1 MDSLTITYIFLATL
15 FSVLLV
21 YYQYYF
27 RAKRRSSIIIL
38 SFLRFLSVFFTLLL
52 LINPQILNR
61 NFETVKPKLL
71 IAIDNSSSIK
81 FANQDAVVYDLF
93 QEINTNGELNN
104 KFDIEY
110 FTFGDHLQ
118 MNKVFSFQE
127 DQTNIHKALKELNA
141 LVKKDKAPIILI
153 SDGNQTYGSDYK
165 HYASKQSIF
174 PVILGDT
181 TQISDLEISRI
192 NVNSYTYLNN
202 NFPVEVFINFSG
214 KGGIQTKIAV
224 EKNQKTIYSQNLEL
238 SNNKSSVQIQFKLPA
253 DKIGKHI
260 YNIRIQ
266 PFDNEINTKNNTKK
280 FDIEVIDEQTS
291 IALFYDVLHPD
302 IGVIKRSI
310 ESNEQR
316 KVNLINLNESMDYEN
331 DHDIFILY
339 QPTIKFQ
346 KIMEQVESSDIPIF
360 FITGKNTDWNFLNN
374 SQSYF
379 KKASPLNRESY
390 YPEYNK
396 NFSSFFTEDIGFDD
410 FPPLEDRFGNVEIYE
425 AHQTLLNQKI
435 NGITTQNP
443 LLVTFSDNAKR
454 RVALFG
460 ENIWKWRTVSYNNK
474 DSFIEFDQFFNS
486 IVQFLSVAKKKNA
499 FELNYK
505 TFYYANEP
513 VKIIV
518 KSYDSNLNFDVNA
531 QLEFFMA
538 NDENARPFYLINN
551 SYEIELNDLKSGENH
566 FSVVN
571 KVTKER
577 QNGTFFITAYDVE
590 QEILGSNKKALISLA
605 RNSEGLS
612 YYPTQIK
619 DLIQK
624 LLNDQEYFAVQKENK
639 KMISL
644 IDWKWLLGII
654 ILSLSSEWFIR
665 KYKGLI

>member
-1 MDSLTITYIFLATL
+1 MNSLTITYIFLAAL
-15 FSVLLV
+15 LSGLLV

-27 RAKRRSSIIIL
+27 RAKRLSSTIVL
-38 SFLRFLSVFFTLLL
+38 SLLRFLSVFFILLL
-52 LINPQILNR
+52 LINPQVLNR
-61 NFETVKPKLL
+61 SFETVKPGLL
-71 IAIDNSSSIK
+71 IAIDNSSSVK
-81 FANQDAVVYDLF
+81 FANQDTVVNGLF
-93 QEINTNGELNN
+93 KKINSNGELNN
-104 KFDIEY
+104 KFDVEY

-127 DQTNIHKALKELNA
+127 DQSNIHEALKGLNELA
-141 LVKKDKAPIILI
+141 KKQKAPIILI

-165 HYASKQSIF
+165 YYASKQPIF

-181 TQISDLEISRI
+181 AQISDLEISRI

-202 NFPVEVFINFSG
+202 NFPVEVFVNYSG
-214 KGGIQTKIAV
+214 KITIQTKIVV
-224 EKNQKTIYSQNLEL
+224 EKNQRIIYSKKIDL
-238 SNNKSSVQIQFKLPA
+238 SNNKPSAQIQFKLPA
-253 DKIGKHI
+253 EKTGKHI

-266 PFDNEINTKNNTKK
+266 AFDNEINTKNNTKK

-302 IGVIKRSI
+302 IGMIKRSI

-316 KVNLINLNESMDYEN
+316 KVNLINLNESIDY
-331 DHDIFILY
+331 DKDQDILILY

-346 KIMEQVESSDIPIF
+346 KIMEQIKTSDVPIF
-360 FITGKNTDWNFLNN
+360 FITGKNTDWGFLNS
-374 SQSYF
+374 SQLYF
-379 KKASPLNRESY
+379 KKASPLDRESY
-390 YPEYNK
+390 FPEYNK

-410 FPPLEDRFGNVEIYE
+410 FPPLEDRFGDVEIYV
-425 AHQTLLNQKI
+425 AHQTLLHQKI
-435 NGITTQNP
+435 SGISTQKP
-443 LLVTFSDNAKR
+443 LLVTFSDNVKR
-454 RVALFG
+454 RAALFG
-460 ENIWKWRTVSYNNK
+460 ENIWKWRTVSYNNM

-499 FELNYK
+499 LELNYK

-531 QLEFFMA
+531 QLEIFIE
-538 NDENARPFYLINN
+538 NKENAKPFYLINN
-551 SYEIELNDLKSGENH
+551 SYEVELDDLKSGENQ

-571 KVTKER
+571 KGTNER
-577 QNGTFFITAYDVE
+577 QNGTFFIAEYAVE
-590 QEILGSNKKALISLA
+590 QEVLQANKEDLISLA
-605 RNSEGLS
+605 NNSDGQS
-612 YYPTQIK
+612 YYPAQLK

-624 LLNDQEYFAVQKENK
+624 LLDDKQYFTIQKENK

-665 KYKGLI
+665 KYRGLI